1 MAHRLPS
8 MKADVSGAA
17 MKNPARFKDRP
28 APSGMGALG
37 DPDPTLTPAQ
47 QAAWRQYA
55 ATLPWLDASHRT
67 LVRIASLLTARLD
80 DPGVGLN
87 AIAALSA
94 VLSKMGATPVDS
106 SKVAALAQVE
116 DDPAERFFSGA
127 H

>member
-8 MKADVSGAA
+8 LKADVSGAA

-28 APSGMGALG
+28 APSGMGLLG

-67 LVRIASLLTARLD
+67 LVRIAAILTARLD

-87 AIAALSA
+87 VVATLSA
-94 VLSKMGATPVDS
+94 VLSKLGATPVDS

>member
-8 MKADVSGAA
+8 LKAEVSGAA
-17 MKNPARFKDRP
+17 LRNPSRYKDRP
-28 APSGMGALG
+28 APSGMGPLG

-55 ATLPWLDASHRT
+55 AMPWLDASHRT
-67 LVRIASLLTARLD
+67 LVRIAAILTARLD

-87 AIAALSA
+87 VVATLSA
-94 VLSKMGATPVDS
+94 ILSKLGATPVDAG
-106 SKVAALAQVE
+106 KVTKLVKDD
-116 DDPAERFFSGA
+116 DDPLDRFFGGT